1 MCQRRLGNI
10 WQRRI
15 LFDHCYDSGGYEDF
29 IDYHRAAVP
38 PLHGSDAEWVALRL
52 QQCGKR

>member
-15 LFDHCYDSGGYEDF
+15 LFDHCYASGGYEDF